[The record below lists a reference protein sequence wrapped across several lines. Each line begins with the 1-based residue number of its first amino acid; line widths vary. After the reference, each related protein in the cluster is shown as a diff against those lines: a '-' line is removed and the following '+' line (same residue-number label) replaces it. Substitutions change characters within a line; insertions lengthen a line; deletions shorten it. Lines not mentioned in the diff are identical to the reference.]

1 MRLSDEEFQRML
13 QSMPTPAEKN
23 EMKKKVAFLSN
34 PATMTSATHGK
45 IGSQVINNALL
56 IWTDTK
62 SHRFN
67 HSAIT
72 QALSLSYR

>member
-34 PATMTSATHGK
+34 PAAMTRAPFVRG
-45 IGSQVINNALL
+45 AL
-56 IWTDTK
+56 DEPV
-62 SHRFN
+62 
-67 HSAIT
+67 
-72 QALSLSYR
+72 